1 MISVGCRESGPAQH
15 SKQTPPPAAPA
26 APLET
31 PTKVDIPVPIDDPDR
46 WLFVEKV
53 AGKAKGGW
61 ATGSFDEERN
71 KLSITTSEVE
81 EFAVDTSRIKIDWKK
96 LVVLSID
103 GKNSELRKREYETL
117 HFRRQPHGEWA
128 VRDP

>member
-1 MISVGCRESGPAQH
+1 M
-15 SKQTPPPAAPA
+15 
-26 APLET
+26 
-31 PTKVDIPVPIDDPDR
+31 DDPDR

-53 AGKAKGGW
+53 AGKASGGW

-71 KLSITTSEVE
+71 KLSITTSDVE
-81 EFAVDTSRIKIDWKK
+81 EFAVDTSRVKINWRK

-103 GKNSELRKREYETL
+103 GKNSELRKRDFDIL
-117 HFRRQPHGEWA
+117 HFRRTPHGEWT